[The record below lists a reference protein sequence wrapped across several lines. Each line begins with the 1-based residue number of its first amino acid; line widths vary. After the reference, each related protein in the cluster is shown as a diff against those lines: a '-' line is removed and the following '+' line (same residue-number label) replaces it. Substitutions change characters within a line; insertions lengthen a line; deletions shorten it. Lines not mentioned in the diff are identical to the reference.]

1 MNVELEALETKI
13 EQAVA
18 LIHQLRAENEVLRNQ
33 MVAAEAERLHLRQTM
48 TAARERLEGLMDKIP
63 EDAEMS
69 AEPNFL
75 DVKIMGREYRVAC
88 SPEEREALLAAVN
101 LVDGKMRDI
110 AQRTKNTIAERV
122 AVMAALNIAHEHLSA
137 AGDGS
142 QKEFV
147 EAVDTSETKR
157 RIGDMGARLDA
168 VLAPQQRLD
177 I

>member
-1 MNVELEALETKI
+1 
-13 EQAVA
+13 
-18 LIHQLRAENEVLRNQ
+18 
-33 MVAAEAERLHLRQTM
+33 
-48 TAARERLEGLMDKIP
+48 
-63 EDAEMS
+63 MS
-69 AEPNFL
+69 AEPNYL

-88 SPEEREALLAAVN
+88 SPEEREALQAAVE

-137 AGDGS
+137 AS
-142 QKEFV
+142 ETPQKEFV